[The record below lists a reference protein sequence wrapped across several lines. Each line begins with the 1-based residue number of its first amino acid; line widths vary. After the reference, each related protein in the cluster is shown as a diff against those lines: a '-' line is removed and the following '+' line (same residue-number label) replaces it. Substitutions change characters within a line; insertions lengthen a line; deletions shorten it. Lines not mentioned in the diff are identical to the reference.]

1 MWLRRLL
8 SGEIRTTRPPS
19 LFNWGKC
26 THQVLMPDVVSLL
39 WLAWHGSGLLI
50 CQDASL
56 SRTLQAHLD
65 RFPFLPCPCLMIR
78 EGGRKNIELNRK
90 SVTVYMNVSDDILHE
105 VWKVSHVDFDHEN
118 VLWALLLGL
127 PSPLKDFEP
136 NDTSIKI
143 INGHVLI
150 SSPDVWLTSESKSLI
165 FTVEISKYWW
175 CFRGFLWG
183 FCRWLQNQFKAGSK
197 KVLSTTCKFPS
208 CHLPLEPK
216 EIS

>member
-1 MWLRRLL
+1 MWLTRLL
-8 SGEIRTTRPPS
+8 IGEIRTTRPPS
-19 LFNWGKC
+19 LFNRGKC

-105 VWKVSHVDFDHEN
+105 VWKMSHVDFDHEN

-136 NDTSIKI
+136 NDTSIRNHQWTCFEKLTGCLVDI
-143 INGHVLI
+143 WIQVTDFLCWDFQILMMFQRISLGVLA
-150 SSPDVWLTSESKSLI
+150 LTPKPIQSRFQESTI
-165 FTVEISKYWW
+165 HYV
-175 CFRGFLWG
+175 
-183 FCRWLQNQFKAGSK
+183 
-197 KVLSTTCKFPS
+197 
-208 CHLPLEPK
+208 
-216 EIS
+216 